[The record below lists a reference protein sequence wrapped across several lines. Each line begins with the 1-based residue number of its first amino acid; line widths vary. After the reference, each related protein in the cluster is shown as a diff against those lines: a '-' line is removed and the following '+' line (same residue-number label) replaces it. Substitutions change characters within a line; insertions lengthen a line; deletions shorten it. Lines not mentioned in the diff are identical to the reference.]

1 MLMVQWGA
9 AVKLMVGDGLLKFG
23 RWAFVGLVSL
33 LVASCSA
40 IRPEHC
46 PYADWGA
53 TGELHAIKGFQ
64 SRLPGLYDTCL
75 PVGVLPD
82 GDAYIAG
89 YQRGLMRFCTIE
101 NGWVWGSNRSVNPNI
116 CPPALAP
123 GFDRAFNTRSTLEAL
138 IIEETNLKARR
149 DQLEDMIFAGYVD
162 DVAVLRE
169 LREVRQDLERLE
181 IERHRTRSGFAS
193 WLQLMGLE
201 VPLDLYS
208 Y

>member
-1 MLMVQWGA
+1 
-9 AVKLMVGDGLLKFG
+9 MVGDGLLKAG
-23 RWAFVGLVSL
+23 RLVCVILVSL
-33 LVASCSA
+33 LLASCSA

-53 TGELHAIKGFQ
+53 TGELHASKGFQ

-75 PVGVLPD
+75 SVGVLPD

-89 YQRGLMRFCTIE
+89 YQRGLLRFCTIE
-101 NGWVWGSNRSVNPNI
+101 NGWVWGGNRTVNPNI

-123 GFDRAFNTRSTLEAL
+123 GFDRAFSTRATLETM
-138 IIEETNLKARR
+138 IVEEASLEARR
-149 DQLEDMIFAGYVD
+149 DHLEDMIFDGYAH
-162 DVAVLRE
+162 DVSVLRE
-169 LREVRQDLERLE
+169 LRDIRHDLERLE
-181 IERHRTRSGFAS
+181 VERPRTRSGFAS
-193 WLQLMGLE
+193 WLQMMGLE

>member
-1 MLMVQWGA
+1 MTGHGFFKMS
-9 AVKLMVGDGLLKFG
+9 
-23 RWAFVGLVSL
+23 RWAGAVLATLFLAG
-33 LVASCSA
+33 CSA

-53 TGELHAIKGFQ
+53 TGELHASKGFQ

-89 YQRGLMRFCTIE
+89 YQRGLLGFCTIE
-101 NGWVWGSNRSVNPNI
+101 NGWVWGGNRTVNPSI
-116 CPPALAP
+116 CPPALSA
-123 GFDRAFNTRSTLEAL
+123 GFDRAFNTRATLERLDVEEASL
-138 IIEETNLKARR
+138 ISQR
-149 DQLEDMIFAGYVD
+149 DQLEDMIFEGSMREAD
-162 DVAVLRE
+162 LLRE
-169 LREVRQDLERLE
+169 LRNVRRDLERLDV
-181 IERHRTRSGFAS
+181 ERQRTRSGFAG

-201 VPLDLYS
+201 VPHDLYS